1 MKILKDL
8 KPKDIIYQKE
18 LLVII
23 TLSSMEKVVMINLW
37 ILI

>member
-1 MKILKDL
+1 MKILKHL

-23 TLSSMEKVVMINLW
+23 TLSSMEKVVMINQW